1 MAPHQRQRDVV
12 EPSPV
17 PAMRPSPAKTARR
30 HRTKQT
36 TAAPLIATPSLLTIE
51 PLASLMLPCLRQR
64 DGAASPAS
72 QPVPVASPSPAKR
85 SRRALQPEAA
95 RATAT
100 PTGGVLEE
108 LPLASTA
115 LPPPQKK
122 LGRPRKM
129 RVERP
134 PATNAPP
141 SILETLSSMVLP
153 PPKKKLGRPRKIR
166 ESPAHVPTS
175 DAPAIVLH
183 EASEEEPCALRRRR
197 ESARRQPAIDP
208 SSSEAAPSRVLRQ
221 RRMWPSTEVRL
232 APEVLAPPSPAIEVD
247 TSIFP
252 LQALVARLPEPS
264 SDMDSDS
271 ESVFRLPFTPEEIAA
286 IEAVPIQ
293 WSPPKFGHISKNVY
307 LIKKAASVETH
318 ANKCACAAGAIS
330 KVGSSSRPIEAP
342 RKKAKTVSQSPA
354 STYCGDACHNK
365 MLYIECCD
373 QTCSAPDPDLCVNR
387 PFQHRHSKA
396 TRVQYMAEKGFGL
409 VADEAMDAQAFILE
423 YVGEVIDAAM
433 VKERMAAASANRET
447 HNYMLEIEK
456 DIVID
461 ARLKGNVS
469 RFINHSCEPNARAQ
483 KWTCQGVVRIG
494 IMALRPIAVDEEI
507 TFDYQFIHFGGRKV
521 QCHCG
526 APGCKGV
533 LGGNLQGS
541 SGQNPSTPADAEH
554 EAASQ
559 KLPRPQKSSSL
570 SVFKNAQLHR
580 DWLAKYGASNRSSPP
595 LFLAHRVPDLVDVDS
610 HHATILEHRRPLE
623 AARVAAPTT
632 LALAQP
638 LTKSYL
644 AGGVLDYSDELRSVQ
659 KRAAPSAPPRPLS
672 RVNLLDARSKLF
684 DDIRRFVRGTSRWN
698 KRLNIAASDL
708 DDARVRR
715 LLENVEDGMNL
726 TRGDTA
732 DLNEDACHRCG
743 QTGELICCDGCPAA
757 FHLSCAGLC
766 IVPPSTWF
774 CPPCRRQHVP
784 HVSNRHRVQ
793 VAPSIFQQQ
802 PTNAPAT
809 GPQKRSR
816 RKRKAP

>member
-1 MAPHQRQRDVV
+1 MAPNQRQREAV
-12 EPSPV
+12 EPAPV
-17 PAMRPSPAKTARR
+17 PATRPSPAKRARR
-30 HRTKQT
+30 YRIKQT
-36 TAAPLIATPSLLTIE
+36 SAAPLIATQSLLTVE

-64 DGAASPAS
+64 DGVAPPAS
-72 QPVPVASPSPAKR
+72 LPLRVASPPPAKR
-85 SRRALQPEAA
+85 RALLPEAA
-95 RATAT
+95 
-100 PTGGVLEE
+100 P
-108 LPLASTA
+108 
-115 LPPPQKK
+115 
-122 LGRPRKM
+122 
-129 RVERP
+129 
-134 PATNAPP
+134 
-141 SILETLSSMVLP
+141 
-153 PPKKKLGRPRKIR
+153 
-166 ESPAHVPTS
+166 
-175 DAPAIVLH
+175 
-183 EASEEEPCALRRRR
+183 
-197 ESARRQPAIDP
+197 
-208 SSSEAAPSRVLRQ
+208 
-221 RRMWPSTEVRL
+221 
-232 APEVLAPPSPAIEVD
+232 
-247 TSIFP
+247 
-252 LQALVARLPEPS
+252 
-264 SDMDSDS
+264 
-271 ESVFRLPFTPEEIAA
+271 
-286 IEAVPIQ
+286 AVPVQ
-293 WSPPKFGHISKNVY
+293 WSPPKFGHLSKNVY
-307 LIKKAASVETH
+307 LIKKAASVERH
-318 ANKCACAAGAIS
+318 ANKCACAAGATS

-342 RKKAKTVSQSPA
+342 RKKVKKASPAHA

-373 QTCSAPDPDLCVNR
+373 QTCSAPDPDLCMNR

-396 TRVQYMAEKGFGL
+396 TRVQYMAAKGFGL
-409 VADEAMDAQAFILE
+409 VADEAMDAQDFILE

-533 LGGNLQGS
+533 LGGNLPGS
-541 SGQNPSTPADAEH
+541 SGHSSSTPSDAELSH

-559 KLPRPQKSSSL
+559 KLSRPQKSTSL

-580 DWLAKYGASNRSSPP
+580 DWLAKHGASNQRASPP

-623 AARVAAPTT
+623 AAREAAPAT

-638 LTKSYL
+638 LGKSFL
-644 AGGVLDYSDELRSVQ
+644 AGGVLDYSDELRNVPA
-659 KRAAPSAPPRPLS
+659 RPAPCATRRPPS

-684 DDIRRFVRGTSRWN
+684 DDIRRFARGTSRWN
-698 KRLNIAASDL
+698 KRLNITQNDL
-708 DDARVRR
+708 DTDRVRR

-732 DLNEDACHRCG
+732 DLNEDSCHRCG

-802 PTNAPAT
+802 PTTAPAT
-809 GPQKRSR
+809 GPHKRSR